1 MQELVLGVRSS
12 AWAKGI
18 PLGKQLITIA
28 AHGFKYVNVI
38 FDPDQSQAER
48 REAVKRGDRVWI
60 AGPRCRDRADPG
72 APQAHRPESRK
83 GLWCSITG
91 RASGAGRILVGPGI
105 TVVIDRRRTPQCL
118 KHTYPPRESPFS

>member
-18 PLGKQLITIA
+18 PLGEQFKRIA

-48 REAVKRGDRVWI
+48 KEAVKV
-60 AGPRCRDRADPG
+60 
-72 APQAHRPESRK
+72 
-83 GLWCSITG
+83 
-91 RASGAGRILVGPGI
+91 
-105 TVVIDRRRTPQCL
+105 
-118 KHTYPPRESPFS
+118 F